1 MRKIIYTLLL
11 VMAFLTNAKAFDF
24 SAVCSSGQTLYYNI
38 ISASA
43 KTAELCGCES
53 GASGN
58 IVLPVSVNYE
68 GDTYTVTRIG
78 DHAFNWCVGL
88 TGNLTI
94 PSSVKSIGT
103 LAFAG
108 CNGFHGTLS
117 LPSSLTSIGELAFYG
132 CSGFTGSLELP
143 TSLTSIGQSAFYNC
157 TGLTGSLV
165 IPAGI
170 TTIYEHTFQ
179 GCMGFNGTLT
189 LPAGLTSIKEYAFN
203 GCTALQGDLT
213 IPNTV
218 TSIGVKAFK
227 DCRGFT
233 GSLTLSQALNSI
245 DEEAFCGC
253 SGLTG
258 TLTIPAPMTT
268 IEINAFK
275 NCSGLNGELIFLPK
289 ITTIKQGAF
298 SGCTAISSITVQAV
312 TVPTIYSNTFYGIP
326 DDIPLTVFCG
336 LIDVYGNTTY
346 WSRFT
351 NINNEEYF
359 FAPTAVSNNENQG
372 SVMILEQPSCE
383 NNCVF
388 TVKAI
393 PNEGYSFE
401 KWTLLGNNNSIGTDI
416 IYTDTIKEERT
427 VEAYFKRKT
436 ASVIEL
442 SVFPDSAGTATATA
456 QPNFNFGN
464 TITVTATPNE
474 GYEFERWMENGE
486 TISTEAAF
494 SFTSDGDRSLVA
506 RFHQAQSTIT
516 AEADPIEGATIM
528 GTGTYSFGETV
539 TLTAIPNANFIFVC
553 WKDEEDVFIT
563 NETTLTF
570 TADID
575 RHFTALLYRLVSV
588 NEYDEPIDI
597 YPNPTSG
604 AFIIT
609 GTDMQSIMI
618 YNSIGQIVQSKEKIR
633 TDSATIDL
641 TDQPNGVYF
650 ARIIGTNGIIT
661 KKILKE

>member
-1 MRKIIYTLLL
+1 
-11 VMAFLTNAKAFDF
+11 MAFLTNAKAFDF

-38 ISASA
+38 ISTSA

-58 IVLPVSVNYE
+58 IVLPGLVNYD

-78 DHAFNWCVGL
+78 SHAFNWCDGL
-88 TGNLTI
+88 TGSLTI
-94 PSSVKSIGT
+94 PSSVTSIGT

-117 LPSSLTSIGELAFYG
+117 LPSSLTSIGELAFYD

-143 TSLTSIGQSAFYNC
+143 ASLTSIGKSAFYNC
-157 TGLTGSLV
+157 TGLTGNLV
-165 IPAGI
+165 IPAGV
-170 TTIYEHTFQ
+170 TTINEHTFR
-179 GCMGFNGTLT
+179 GCVGFNGTLT
-189 LPAGLTSIKEYAFN
+189 LPAGLTSIKEYAFYD
-203 GCTALQGDLT
+203 CTALQGDLT

-218 TSIGVKAFK
+218 TSIGLKAFK
-227 DCRGFT
+227 DCIGFT
-233 GSLTLSQALNSI
+233 GSLTLSQALTSI

-258 TLTIPAPMTT
+258 MLTIPAPMTT
-268 IEINAFK
+268 IETNAFK
-275 NCSGLNGELIFLPK
+275 NCSGLNGELTFPPK

-298 SGCTAISSITVQAV
+298 SGCTAISSITVQSV
-312 TVPTIYSNTFYGIP
+312 TAPPTIFSNTFYGIP
-326 DDIPLTVFCG
+326 DDTPITVFCG
-336 LIDVYGNTTY
+336 LIDVYGNTSY
-346 WSRFT
+346 WNRFT
-351 NINNEEYF
+351 NISNEQYF
-359 FAPTAVSNNENQG
+359 FSPTAVSHDEGQG

-388 TVKAI
+388 SVKAI
-393 PNEGYSFE
+393 PNEGYTFD
-401 KWTLLGNNNSIGTDI
+401 KWTLLGNVNSIGDDI

-427 VEAYFKRKT
+427 VEAFFKRKT

-456 QPNFNFGN
+456 LPNFNFGN

-486 TISTEAAF
+486 TVSTEASF
-494 SFTSDGDRSLVA
+494 SFTSDGDRTLVA

-516 AEADPIEGATIM
+516 AEADPIEGATIT

-539 TLTAIPNANFIFVC
+539 TLTAIPNANYIFVC

-563 NETTLTF
+563 NETTLAF

-575 RHFTALLYRLVSV
+575 RHFTALLYRTANV
-588 NEYDEPIDI
+588 NEYQEPIDI
-597 YPNPTSG
+597 FPNPTRG

-609 GTDMQSIMI
+609 GADLQSIMI
-618 YNSIGQIVQSKEKIR
+618 YNSIGQIVQSKEKIG

-641 TDQPNGVYF
+641 TGQPNGVYF
-650 ARIIGTNGIIT
+650 ARITGTKGIIT
-661 KKILKE
+661 KKIVKE